1 MEAAEGGRVRLVNN
15 ILVGKGSVLVGPG
28 SLDANVIRG
37 NAGLLDRTRFDYQLR
52 DGSPAIDGGID
63 AVDLGEIAFPPAFE
77 YRRPQRRAQG
87 RVDAGAHEYHAADG
101 GN

>member
-1 MEAAEGGRVRLVNN
+1 MNN
-15 ILVGKGSVLVGPG
+15 ILVGKGRVRVGPG

-37 NAGLLDRTRFDYQLR
+37 NAGLVDRMRFDYQLR
-52 DGSPAIDGGID
+52 DGLPAIDGGID

-77 YRRPQRRAQG
+77 YRRPLSAAPRRAQG